1 MDEAQLAEL
10 RLQQQNVA
18 KHELKLRMEEEAKI
32 SKINNLKIINQWRK
46 IMRLAKTEALKKDIE
61 ILSQNHERD
70 VDRKDAILQMLD
82 RDLEEAEDQYQMS
95 LRSHLMNID
104 ELIKLHDSR
113 LYALERSFHQDLKT
127 LQGDFGDEKEI
138 ITSKFQNEKKE
149 LNSIIDSIE
158 AQEEARDNDAKHLF
172 EQLREEIRNKNL
184 EEINML
190 RISLDAQIEEL
201 EQQFETA
208 HLNYL
213 QQTAQRTHDF
223 KELTQNDQKLS
234 LEIEQKRKKIDN
246 LQTTIQHWRAKMRQL
261 NRETEERNRLLL
273 AEKHSIQKHYQQ
285 LKQRIKVYR
294 STQNTRLLHLSQS
307 ANSCK
312 KALSNKIEFA
322 RRIIQLSE
330 LSRKMESVT
339 EQVLPFVPP
348 DIDVG
353 EQQYGNQNNNQDN
366 GAPADDTILE
376 TDSSA
381 RGKAP
386 PVTTPAPPALPAAG
400 ANNMV
405 SAISSTPPPHQSSVW
420 TIDEMQPIPD
430 NERLANFYRKYNK
443 VMLDNVAIGKERER
457 LELENAQLQDLIQ
470 QYMSG
475 MLLDTTTLAEDN
487 PLFVVNGRANLN
499 HAPPVRKVKI
509 VSQDANNIVSTTSRQ
524 AQPSVAR

>member
-1 MDEAQLAEL
+1 
-10 RLQQQNVA
+10 
-18 KHELKLRMEEEAKI
+18 
-32 SKINNLKIINQWRK
+32 
-46 IMRLAKTEALKKDIE
+46 MRLAKTEALKKDIE

-353 EQQYGNQNNNQDN
+353 EQQYGNQNNNQAHD
-366 GAPADDTILE
+366 
-376 TDSSA
+376 
-381 RGKAP
+381 
-386 PVTTPAPPALPAAG
+386 
-400 ANNMV
+400 
-405 SAISSTPPPHQSSVW
+405 
-420 TIDEMQPIPD
+420 
-430 NERLANFYRKYNK
+430 YY
-443 VMLDNVAIGKERER
+443 
-457 LELENAQLQDLIQ
+457 
-470 QYMSG
+470 
-475 MLLDTTTLAEDN
+475 
-487 PLFVVNGRANLN
+487 
-499 HAPPVRKVKI
+499 
-509 VSQDANNIVSTTSRQ
+509 TSNTKL
-524 AQPSVAR
+524 